1 MDGVAPPPTR
11 DARDLS
17 SHDGSES
24 DLVPPELRPR
34 RRLPKWP
41 FVLAGVILT
50 VGITVAVAWP
60 VNVPYYALAPGPV
73 NDVSDYIEVPDPAP
87 ETGDLFFLTVTLK
100 EVNLLEYLAALLDD
114 EVDLNR
120 RETIRPAGVSQEE
133 LRAQNLSLMEQ
144 SKQNALFVALTQLGY
159 EVTFEGTG
167 AMVSGVIEQSAAD
180 GVLEEG
186 DVIVGVNG
194 SLVEFSTDAVD
205 LIGGFAP
212 GETVTVSIIRPA
224 DIGGIEEL
232 DIAITLGP
240 FLSEDDEG
248 NVVRD
253 MNRGMIGVVLTNAP
267 TNIVFPVVVTIDS
280 QNIGGPS
287 AGLMFTL
294 EIINQLSAQDVTR
307 GHRIAGT
314 GTIGRE
320 GSVGA
325 IGGTRQKIFAAIDA
339 GAKYVLVP
347 AANFAVAQS
356 AAGDE
361 IQVVS
366 IATIDD
372 ALGFLSTLPAV

>member
-1 MDGVAPPPTR
+1 M
-11 DARDLS
+11 ARDLS

-34 RRLPKWP
+34 RRLPEWP

-50 VGITVAVAWP
+50 VGITVAAAWP

-180 GVLEEG
+180 GVLGEG
-186 DVIVGVNG
+186 DVILGVNG

-224 DIGGIEEL
+224 DTGGIEEL

-248 NVVRD
+248 NLVRD

-314 GTIGRE
+314 GTIDRE

>member
-1 MDGVAPPPTR
+1 MDGASPPDTA
-11 DARDLS
+11 DARDLPS
-17 SHDGSES
+17 PDGW
-24 DLVPPELRPR
+24 DLAPPVLRPR

-50 VGITVAVAWP
+50 LGVAVALAWP

-73 NDVSDYIEVPDPAP
+73 NDVTDYIDVPDPAP

-100 EVNLLEYLAALLDD
+100 EVNLLEYVAAWLDD

-144 SKQNALFVALTQLGY
+144 SKQNALFVALSQLGY

-167 AMVSGVIEQSAAD
+167 AMVTSVIEQSAAD
-180 GVLEEG
+180 GRLEEN

-194 SLVEFSTDAVD
+194 SLVEFSTDAVE
-205 LIGGFAP
+205 LIGGFTP
-212 GETVTVSIIRPA
+212 GDTVTVSIKRSTA
-224 DIGGIEEL
+224 TGEIEEMDL
-232 DIAITLGP
+232 SITLGP

-248 NVVRD
+248 NIVRD

-267 TNIVFPVVVTIDS
+267 TNIVFPVAVTIDS

-294 EIINQLSAQDVTR
+294 EIINQLSEQDVTR

-314 GTIGRE
+314 GTIDRE

-325 IGGTRQKIFAAIDA
+325 IGGARQKVFAAIDV
-339 GAKYVLVP
+339 GADYVFVP
-347 AANFAVAQS
+347 AANFA
-356 AAGDE
+356 AAETAARDD

-366 IATIDD
+366 IASIDD
-372 ALGFLSTLPAV
+372 ALAFLATLPVA